1 MAPDEEKEKVPEDR
15 RSRKRDSE
23 GRVKYKRRAAKTK
36 SDSEKKPRGVRGE
49 QVEGGGI
56 RCKHCG
62 LVCADGKEAKRH
74 RAYFHYRTKKCPHCD
89 FLGHADKVG
98 VCVA

>member
-1 MAPDEEKEKVPEDR
+1 M
-15 RSRKRDSE
+15 
-23 GRVKYKRRAAKTK
+23 
-36 SDSEKKPRGVRGE
+36 
-49 QVEGGGI
+49 EGGGI

-98 VCVA
+98 WVCQRSEIDLNIEKYDKNLSYKTTNSL